1 MCLVALVMPE
11 IHVIGAGMAGLAAAV
26 SLVQKRLPVTLYE
39 AAGQAGGR
47 CRSFVDKKL
56 QCVID
61 NGNHLLLTGN
71 KSAMRYI
78 SDIGAADRLIGPEKA
93 SFPFVDVRTGQRWC
107 VRPNPGIL
115 PWWILSAKRRVPDTR
130 ARDYLTVLRFLTAPK
145 GRTVYACAGS
155 TGALYDR
162 FWKPL
167 AVSVLNTP
175 TDKAAACLLRPVLL
189 ETFARGDSAC
199 QPRIARRGLSDTLV
213 DPALEWLHAHGAT
226 VWMRRRLRR
235 LIYTGQRVTKLD
247 FGATN
252 VALGQEDRI
261 ILALPAATAGHLLP
275 AMPVPE
281 AMHAIVNVHFRVG
294 EPPDTPHNSPLVGIV
309 GGTAHWVFMRGDVIS
324 VTVSAAD
331 ALAKESND
339 TIAQHTWHDVAIAL
353 DMPHTTVPMYRI
365 ITEKHATFAQT
376 PDAVARRPATR
387 TDIANLYLAG
397 DWIDTG
403 LPATIEGAIRS
414 GHNAARAV
422 LQDR

>member
-1 MCLVALVMPE
+1 MPE
-11 IHVIGAGMAGLAAAV
+11 IHIIGAGVAGLAAAI
-26 SLVQKRLPVTLYE
+26 SLVRKGLQVTLYE
-39 AAGQAGGR
+39 AASQAGGR

-78 SDIGAADRLIGPEKA
+78 SDIGAADRLIGPKKA

-107 VRPNPGIL
+107 VQPNAGIL

-130 ARDYLTVLRFLTAPK
+130 ARDYLTALRFVTAPK
-145 GRTVYACAGS
+145 DRTVYACAGN

-162 FWKPL
+162 FWEPL

-175 TDKAAACLLRPVLL
+175 ADEAAACLLGPVLL
-189 ETFARGDSAC
+189 ETFARGDAAC

-213 DPALEWLHAHGAT
+213 DPALECLHKHGAT
-226 VWMRRRLRR
+226 VWMRRMLRR
-235 LIYTGQRVTKLD
+235 LTCADQRVTKLD

-252 VALGQEDRI
+252 VALGREDKV
-261 ILALPAATAGHLLP
+261 ILALPAAAAAHLLP
-275 AMPVPE
+275 TIPVPE
-281 AMHAIVNVHFRVG
+281 ATHPIVNAHFRVS
-294 EPPDTPHNSPLVGIV
+294 EPLDTPYDSPLVGIV
-309 GGTAHWVFMRGDVIS
+309 GGTAHWVFIRGDVIS

-331 ALAKESND
+331 ALAEESSD
-339 TIAQHTWHDVAIAL
+339 TIARHTWHDVSIAL
-353 DMPHTTVPMYRI
+353 DLPRATLPPHRI
-365 ITEKHATFAQT
+365 IKEKQATFAQT
-376 PDAVARRPATR
+376 PDAIARRPTTR

-397 DWIDTG
+397 DWTDTG

-414 GHNAARAV
+414 GHKAACAV
-422 LQDR
+422 LQDG